1 MPCHACTVSVHS
13 DSLDGVAPRIVADE
27 LVRCRRRGLGRL
39 DAVLGSE
46 PPLVLPVLER
56 LSLRCSPAG
65 RRTSPDRGVAIGT
78 LIRQGIARLS
88 EDRPDDGHLLTELFF
103 GGSTTTIPAMSP
115 GELLDAALRRRRGV
129 SEAAFRRERRQACLR
144 LGRVLLDLGVTAEPG
159 ADPLVRTGASAVLAL
174 AQDPSA
180 GTDQI
185 LEHLREMAREYDVGE
200 ALEVITTFD
209 TPDIL
214 G

>member
-1 MPCHACTVSVHS
+1 MSVHNGP
-13 DSLDGVAPRIVADE
+13 LGGVTPRVVADE

-46 PPLVLPVLER
+46 PPVELPVLER
-56 LSLRCSPAG
+56 LSLSCSPAG

-78 LIRQGIARLS
+78 LIRLGIAELS
-88 EDRPDDGHLLTELFF
+88 DDRPEDGRLLTELFF
-103 GGSTTTIPAMSP
+103 GDSPTTIPAMSP
-115 GELLDAALRRRRGV
+115 GELLDAALRHRRGLN
-129 SEAAFRRERRQACLR
+129 EATFRRERRQACLR
-144 LGRVLLDLGVTAEPG
+144 LGRVLLDLGEPVEPP

-174 AQDPSA
+174 AQDPSV
-180 GTDQI
+180 GTEAI
-185 LEHLREMAREYDVGE
+185 LEHLREMAHEFEVGE
-200 ALEVITTFD
+200 VLEVITTFD

>member
-1 MPCHACTVSVHS
+1 MSADS
-13 DSLDGVAPRIVADE
+13 DPHGGVTPRIVADE

-46 PPLVLPVLER
+46 PPVELPVLQR
-56 LSLRCSPAG
+56 LSLSCSPAG
-65 RRTSPDRGVAIGT
+65 RRASTDRGVAIGT
-78 LIRQGIARLS
+78 LIRLGIAELGD
-88 EDRPDDGHLLTELFF
+88 DRPEDGRLLTELFF
-103 GGSTTTIPAMSP
+103 GDSPTTIPSMSP

-144 LGRVLLDLGVTAEPG
+144 LGRVLLDLGAPAEPR
-159 ADPLVRTGASAVLAL
+159 ADPLVRTSASAVLAL

-180 GTDQI
+180 DNGTI
-185 LEHLREMAREYDVGE
+185 LEHLREMAREFDVGE

>member
-1 MPCHACTVSVHS
+1 VSVHS
-13 DSLDGVAPRIVADE
+13 DSLDGVAPPIVADE

-88 EDRPDDGHLLTELFF
+88 DDRPEDGHLLTELFF
-103 GGSTTTIPAMSP
+103 GKSATTIPSMSP
-115 GELLDAALRRRRGV
+115 GELLDSALRRRRGV

-144 LGRVLLDLGVTAEPG
+144 LGRVLLDLGVTATPA

-185 LEHLREMAREYDVGE
+185 LGHLREMAREYDVGE